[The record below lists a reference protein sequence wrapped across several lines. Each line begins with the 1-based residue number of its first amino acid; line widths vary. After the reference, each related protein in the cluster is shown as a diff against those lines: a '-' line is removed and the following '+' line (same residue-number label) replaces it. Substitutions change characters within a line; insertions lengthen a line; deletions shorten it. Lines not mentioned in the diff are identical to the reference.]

1 MTKIRE
7 KKGSKLARSADAIC
21 VSDTSVSPEPNAQTL
36 IEQNHVLEKKLAAAL
51 RENEW
56 LRGRLMRY
64 MRRMFGSKAEKIDL
78 AQIKLPFEELLD
90 IAAAEQADEP
100 NAVAREAADD
110 EEGTST
116 QKHKRKG
123 AHGRKPLPKDLP
135 RIRVEIHPEEHERTC
150 TCCKEPLTAIG
161 EETTEE
167 LDFHPATLT
176 VTEYVRVKYACKRC
190 EEGVVIAPLPP
201 RVIEKGRPGPG
212 LLAHILVSK
221 YADHLPLHRLE
232 GIFERHGVDLSRQT
246 MCDWVAAVSEPLSWI
261 VAEQKKS
268 VLESFTIHSDDTSLL
283 CQENFS
289 GAGKRRSYLWAYV
302 GERSE
307 IVYDFTLSRERDGP
321 ERWLTGWEGY
331 LQVDGYSGYNRLFA
345 SGTVIEVACWAHVR
359 RKYFDALVS
368 DSARASMMLALIQR
382 LYRIESRAKE
392 LTPAERAVLRRE
404 QATPI
409 LREIRARVDQ
419 DAKTVLPKSE
429 LGEAVTYAT
438 NQWDALMRYVEDGR
452 LDIDNNEVERALR
465 CVAVGRKNWL
475 FAGSP
480 KGGER
485 AAVIY
490 SLVSTCKLLGVEPF
504 AYLRDVLER
513 LPTHPR
519 ERIAELTPRLWKAAH
534 AAAPAR

>member
-1 MTKIRE
+1 MCE
-7 KKGSKLARSADAIC
+7 KSGSKLARASDSIC

-36 IEQNHVLEKKLAAAL
+36 TEQNRVLEKRLAAAL

-56 LRGRLMRY
+56 LRQRLMRY
-64 MRRMFGSKAEKIDL
+64 MRRMFGSKAEKINL

-100 NAVAREAADD
+100 NAAALEAADD
-110 EEGTST
+110 EEGTT
-116 QKHKRKG
+116 AQKQKRKG

-150 TCCKEPLTAIG
+150 TCCKELLVPIG
-161 EETTEE
+161 EEIIEE
-167 LDFHPATLT
+167 LDFQPATMT
-176 VTEYVRVKYACKRC
+176 VTEHVRVKYACKRC

-221 YADHLPLHRLE
+221 YSDHLPLHRLE
-232 GIFERHGVDLSRQT
+232 GIFERHGVEISRQT
-246 MCDWVAAVSEPLSWI
+246 MCDWVAGASEPLSWI

-268 VLESFTIHSDDTSLL
+268 VLESFRIHSDDTSLL

-289 GAGKRRSYLWAYV
+289 GAGKRRSFLWAYV
-302 GERSE
+302 GDRSE
-307 IVYDFTLSRERDGP
+307 IVYDFTLTRERDGP
-321 ERWLTGWEGY
+321 ERWLADWGGY
-331 LQVDGYSGYNRLFA
+331 LQVDGYAGYDRLFA
-345 SGTVIEVACWAHVR
+345 GGKVIEVACWAHVR
-359 RKYFDALVS
+359 RKYFDALAS
-368 DSARASMMLALIQR
+368 DSARASLMLALIQR
-382 LYRIESRAKE
+382 LYRIESRAKD
-392 LTPAERAVLRRE
+392 LTPEERAALRRAE
-404 QATPI
+404 ATPI
-409 LREIRARVDQ
+409 LCEIRARIDE
-419 DAKTVLPKSE
+419 DAKTVLPKTD
-429 LGEAVTYAT
+429 LGEAVTYAA

-490 SLVSTCKLLGVEPF
+490 SLISTCKLLGIEPF

-519 ERIAELTPRLWKAAH
+519 ERMAELTPRLWKAAR
-534 AAAPAR
+534 AASAVS

>member
-1 MTKIRE
+1 M
-7 KKGSKLARSADAIC
+7 G
-21 VSDTSVSPEPNAQTL
+21 VSDAHIVPELHTQTL
-36 IEQNHVLEKKLAAAL
+36 VEQNRVLEKKLAAAL

-56 LRGRLMRY
+56 LRQRLTRY
-64 MRRMFGSKAEKIDL
+64 LRRMFGSKAEKIDL
-78 AQIKLPFEELLD
+78 AQIKLPFDELLD
-90 IAAAEQADEP
+90 IAAAEHQDEP
-100 NAVAREAADD
+100 SAAVLEAADD
-110 EEGTST
+110 EEGTTT
-116 QKHKRKG
+116 QKKRKG

-135 RIRVEIHPEEHERTC
+135 RMRVEIHPEEHERIC
-150 TCCKEPLTAIG
+150 TCCKEPLIAIG
-161 EETTEE
+161 EEITEE
-167 LDFHPATLT
+167 LDFQPATMT
-176 VTEYVRVKYACKRC
+176 VTEHVRVQYACKRC

-232 GIFERHGVDLSRQT
+232 SIFERHGVELSRQT
-246 MCDWVAAVSEPLSWI
+246 MCDWVAAASEPLSRI

-268 VLESFTIHSDDTSLL
+268 VRASFTIHSDDTSLL

-289 GAGKRRSYLWAYV
+289 GAGKRRSFLWAYV
-302 GERSE
+302 GDRSE

-321 ERWLTGWEGY
+321 ERWLAGWEGY
-331 LQVDGYSGYNRLFA
+331 LQVDGYAGYNRLFA
-345 SGTVIEVACWAHVR
+345 SGKVIEVACWAHVR
-359 RKYFDALVS
+359 RKYFDALAS
-368 DSARASMMLALIQR
+368 DSTRASLMLALIQR
-382 LYRIESRAKE
+382 LYRIESHAKE
-392 LTPAERAVLRRE
+392 LAPAERAALRRE
-404 QATPI
+404 EATPI
-409 LREIRARVDQ
+409 LSEIRARIDE
-419 DAKTVLPKSE
+419 DARTVLPKTD

-438 NQWDALMRYVEDGR
+438 NQWDALVRYVEDGR

-490 SLVSTCKLLGVEPF
+490 SLVSTCKLLGIEPF
-504 AYLRDVLER
+504 AYLRDVLQR

-519 ERIAELTPRLWKAAH
+519 DRIAELTPRAWQAAR
-534 AAAPAR
+534 AAAAAR